1 MKPGLESI
9 KNIIA
14 VASGKGGVGKSTV
27 TTNLAFALKEQGFK
41 VGVID
46 GDIYGPSQPGLL
58 GSDDKPTGQGG
69 FIVPVEKDG
78 VKFISM
84 GVMNPSGKAVIMR
97 APLAIRALSQFL
109 SGVLWGEMDYLL
121 IDLPPGTG
129 DIQLTLSQQARLT
142 GAVVV
147 TTPQR
152 VALDISKNAVE
163 MFKTVNVPIL
173 GVVENMSGFACKNCG
188 ENTPIFKTGGGEN
201 LATKESVPFLGC
213 IPLDPEIMAS
223 GDEGV
228 NLIAH
233 HKSAG
238 PAKAFVDL
246 ANKVIESQKEAKS
259 ETSEP
264 KGIDVV
270 NGKLEVKWDEND
282 STSFE
287 TFDLRFACPC
297 ANCVDEN
304 TGVQML
310 TPESIATDIS
320 VVRHQ
325 LVGRYGMSI
334 HFSDGHNTGIYKFSK
349 LKELKNGTRQDS
361 FSV

>member
-1 MKPGLESI
+1 MQPGLQSA

-14 VASGKGGVGKSTV
+14 IASGKGGVGKSTV
-27 TTNLAFALKEQGFK
+27 TTNLAFALKEQGHS

-46 GDIYGPSQPGLL
+46 ADIYGPSQPGLL
-58 GSDDKPTGQGG
+58 GSNEKPTGEGG
-69 FIVPVEKDG
+69 FIIPVEKDG

-84 GVMNPSGKAVIMR
+84 GLMNPSGKAVIMR

-109 SGVLWGEMDYLL
+109 SGVVWGELDYLL

-142 GAVVV
+142 GAIIV

-152 VALDISKNAVE
+152 VALEISKNGVE

-173 GVVENMSGFACKNCG
+173 GIVENMSGFSCGHCK
-188 ENTPIFKTGGGEN
+188 EITPIFKTGGGEK
-201 LATKESVPFLGC
+201 LAEREEVPFLGA

-233 HKSAG
+233 HKGGG
-238 PAKAFVDL
+238 PAAAFMDL
-246 ANKVIESQKEAKS
+246 ATLVKKNQEVVKA
-259 ETSEP
+259 ETEEP
-264 KGIDVV
+264 FAIDVI
-270 NGKLEVKWDEND
+270 NGKLNISWEEGVSK
-282 STSFE
+282 TYE
-287 TFDLRFACPC
+287 TFDLRYACPC

-304 TGVQML
+304 TGVQIL
-310 TPESIATDIS
+310 KPEQIATDIS
-320 VVRHQ
+320 ITKHQ
-325 LVGRYGMSI
+325 LVGRYGMSL

-349 LKELKNGTRQDS
+349 LKGIQNDSKQDS
-361 FSV
+361 FDV

>member
-1 MKPGLESI
+1 MKPGLDSA

-27 TTNLAFALKEQGFK
+27 TTNLAFALKEQGFS

-58 GSDDKPTGQGG
+58 GSSEKPTGEGG
-69 FIVPVEKDG
+69 FILPVEKDG

-84 GVMNPSGKAVIMR
+84 GVMNTSGKAMIMR

-109 SGVLWGEMDYLL
+109 SGVLWGELDYLL

-129 DIQLTLSQQARLT
+129 DIQLTLAQQARLT
-142 GAVVV
+142 GAIIV

-152 VALDISKNAVE
+152 VALEISRNGLE

-173 GVVENMSGFACKNCG
+173 GIVENMSGFSCKSCG
-188 ENTPIFKTGGGEN
+188 ETTPIFKTGGGEK
-201 LATKESVPFLGC
+201 LAATEGVPYLGA

-228 NLIAH
+228 NLITH
-233 HKSAG
+233 HKGQG
-238 PAKAFVDL
+238 PAKAFIDL
-246 ANKVIESQKEAKS
+246 AEEVKKNQVQAKL

-264 KGIDVV
+264 TGIEVV
-270 NGKLEVKWDEND
+270 NGKLEVKWEEGQL
-282 STSFE
+282 TPYE
-287 TFDLRFACPC
+287 TFDLRLACPC

-304 TGVQML
+304 TGVQIL
-310 TPESIATDIS
+310 QPEQIKTDIS
-320 VVRHQ
+320 VVGHQ

-349 LKELKNGTRQDS
+349 LKDIKDGSRQDS

>member
-27 TTNLAFALKEQGFK
+27 TTNLAFALKAKGFS

-58 GSDDKPTGQGG
+58 GSSDKPTGQGG
-69 FIVPVEKDG
+69 FIVPVEKEG

-109 SGVLWGEMDYLL
+109 SGVLWGELDYLL

-142 GAVVV
+142 GAVIV

-152 VALDISKNAVE
+152 VALEISRNGVD

-173 GVVENMSGFACKNCG
+173 GIVENMSGFDCKHCG
-188 ENTPIFKTGGGEN
+188 ESTPIFKTGGGAS
-201 LATKESVPFLGC
+201 LATKEGVPFLGC

-228 NLIAH
+228 NLVSH
-233 HKSAG
+233 HKGQG

-246 ANKVIESQKEAKS
+246 ADKVIANQIEAKL

-264 KGIDVV
+264 KEIEVV
-270 NGKLEVKWDEND
+270 NGKLQVSWEEGKPA
-282 STSFE
+282 SYE

-297 ANCVDEN
+297 ANCIDEN
-304 TGVQML
+304 TGVQIL
-310 TPESIATDIS
+310 TKESIATDIS

-349 LKELKNGTRQDS
+349 LKGLENGTRQDS

>member
-1 MKPGLESI
+1 M
-9 KNIIA
+9 
-14 VASGKGGVGKSTV
+14 
-27 TTNLAFALKEQGFK
+27 
-41 VGVID
+41 
-46 GDIYGPSQPGLL
+46 

-69 FIVPVEKDG
+69 FIVPVEKEG

-84 GVMNPSGKAVIMR
+84 GVMNPGGKAVIMR

-109 SGVLWGEMDYLL
+109 SGVLWGDLDYLL

-142 GAVVV
+142 GAVIV

-152 VALDISKNAVE
+152 VALEISKNGVE

-173 GVVENMSGFACKNCG
+173 GVVENMSGFSCKHCG
-188 ENTPIFKTGGGEN
+188 ETTPIFKTSGGEK
-201 LATKESVPFLGC
+201 LANNEDVPYLGA

-228 NLIAH
+228 NLITH
-233 HKSAG
+233 HKGQG
-238 PAKAFVDL
+238 PAKSFLDL
-246 ANKVIESQKEAKS
+246 ASEVKKRQEEAKLD
-259 ETSEP
+259 TAEP
-264 KGIDVV
+264 NSIDVV
-270 NGKLEVKWDEND
+270 NGKLEIEWEPGNK
-282 STSFE
+282 STYES
-287 TFDLRFACPC
+287 FDLRFACPC

-304 TGVQML
+304 TGVQIL
-310 TPESIATDIS
+310 KAEQISTDIS
-320 VVRHQ
+320 VSRHQ
-325 LVGRYGMSI
+325 LVGRYGTSI

-349 LKELKNGTRQDS
+349 LKDLKDGTRQDS

>member
-1 MKPGLESI
+1 MKPGLDSA

-14 VASGKGGVGKSTV
+14 IASGKGGVGKSTV
-27 TTNLAFALKEQGFK
+27 TTNLAFALKEKGYS

-58 GSDDKPTGQGG
+58 GSNERPKAEGG
-69 FIVPVEKDG
+69 FILPIEKDG

-84 GVMNPSGKAVIMR
+84 GVMNTSGKAMIMR

-109 SGVLWGEMDYLL
+109 SGVLWGELDYLL

-129 DIQLTLSQQARLT
+129 DIQLTLAQQARLT
-142 GAVVV
+142 GAIVV

-152 VALDISKNAVE
+152 VALEISRNGVD
-163 MFKTVNVPIL
+163 MFRTVNVPIL
-173 GVVENMSGFACKNCG
+173 GIVENMSGFSCKSCG
-188 ENTPIFKTGGGEN
+188 ETTPIFKTGGGEK
-201 LATKESVPFLGC
+201 LASTEEVAYLGA

-228 NLIAH
+228 NLITH
-233 HKSAG
+233 HKGVG
-238 PAKAFVDL
+238 PAKAFMDL
-246 ANKVIESQKEAKS
+246 ADTVIKGQEAAKS
-259 ETSEP
+259 DTAEP
-264 KGIDVV
+264 HSIEVV
-270 NGKLEVKWDEND
+270 NGKVQIEWEAGSPK
-282 STSFE
+282 TYE

-304 TGVQML
+304 TGVQIL
-310 TPESIATDIS
+310 KAEQIATDIS
-320 VVRHQ
+320 VTRHQ
-325 LVGRYGMSI
+325 LVGRYGMAI

-349 LKELKNGTRQDS
+349 LKEMESGSRQDS

>member
-1 MKPGLESI
+1 MKPGLDSV

-27 TTNLAFALKEQGFK
+27 TTNLAFALREQGHT

-46 GDIYGPSQPGLL
+46 GDIYGPSQPGML
-58 GSDDKPTGQGG
+58 GSSDKPTGQGG

-109 SGVLWGEMDYLL
+109 AGVLWGELDYLL

-142 GAVVV
+142 GAIVV

-152 VALDISKNAVE
+152 VALEISKNGVE

-173 GVVENMSGFACKNCG
+173 GIVENMSGFACKSCG
-188 ENTPIFKTGGGEN
+188 ATTPIFKTGGGEK
-201 LATKESVPFLGC
+201 LASNEGVPYLGA

-233 HKSAG
+233 HKGTG
-238 PAKAFVDL
+238 PAQAFMDM
-246 ANKVIESQKEAKS
+246 ANKVKANQEEAKGD
-259 ETSEP
+259 TQEP
-264 KGIDVV
+264 AAIEVV
-270 NGKLEVKWDEND
+270 NGVLQIEWEAGHPVTYD
-282 STSFE
+282 S
-287 TFDLRFACPC
+287 FDLRFACPC
-297 ANCVDEN
+297 AACVDEN
-304 TGVQML
+304 TGVQIL
-310 TPESIATDIS
+310 KAEQIATDIS
-320 VVRHQ
+320 VTRHQ
-325 LVGRYGMSI
+325 LVGRYGMAI

-349 LKELKNGTRQDS
+349 LKEMQNGSRQDS